1 MTRRRTDRAAGA
13 AWSIAGARRRPD
25 ASLSG
30 SAERRPEQ
38 NRGGG
43 LRPHER
49 RNRMIRYLSPMRLL
63 AAAVAFCIVLFAIG
77 WTMREDPSDK
87 PYLKIL
93 GGGFM
98 FNYREGE
105 VFYGFTAVVTRPR
118 ARGSIIE
125 AEFENPAG
133 GEPFVVSERVST
145 MTDRYALRSPPIRG
159 VEEGKPYQVAI
170 RVYDREKE
178 DLLWTTTRD
187 YKSQISDEV
196 VPDKPL
202 VVGPVYALN

>member
-1 MTRRRTDRAAGA
+1 
-13 AWSIAGARRRPD
+13 
-25 ASLSG
+25 
-30 SAERRPEQ
+30 
-38 NRGGG
+38 
-43 LRPHER
+43 
-49 RNRMIRYLSPMRLL
+49 MIRHLSPMRLL

-105 VFYGFTAVVTRPR
+105 VFYGFTAVVTRPL
-118 ARGSIIE
+118 ASGSIIE

-133 GEPFVVSERVST
+133 GAPFVVSERVST

-159 VEEGKPYQVAI
+159 VEEGKPYHVAI

-178 DLLWTTTRD
+178 QLLWTTTRD

-202 VVGPVYALN
+202 VVGPGYALNPDNAPSAGRSAN